1 MSTTTRIA
9 IIGAGP
15 AGLTL
20 AKLLAN
26 HSIIACVFER
36 DISADF
42 RPQGGTLDLHEHSGQ
57 QAIRDAGLW
66 DEFRKHAHYDGQ
78 ESKLL
83 TKTGKVLMHN
93 PALHEGAEGSKPEI
107 DRSVLRNMLL
117 EFLDP
122 TMVRWDHAL
131 ASIQQGDGQTFDL
144 HFKNSNVETGFDLV
158 VGADGTWSRV
168 RPLLTPVIPFYSGSC
183 FVEVVITHPEGPAYD
198 TVNKLVGRG
207 STCASSDGKA
217 LAGQRLGDNAI
228 RVYAMFSTS
237 SDDPG
242 WAERHFGH
250 GDPSKARADLL
261 MHFGQDWE
269 AELRELIELA
279 DSEAVPRPLYM
290 FPVGHR
296 WEGRPGLTLIGDAGH
311 VMTPFSG
318 EGVNMAMW
326 DSLELAK
333 ATAEGFSEE
342 TLHKK
347 VHEFELGMFD
357 RMEDAAKRAHMG
369 MNAMLSMDIEA
380 SMKEMLQGM
389 AAEANK
395 PIPMS

>member
-1 MSTTTRIA
+1 MSTTTRVA

-20 AKLLAN
+20 AKLLTN
-26 HSIIACVFER
+26 HSITPCVFER

-66 DEFRKHAHYDGQ
+66 DEFREHARYDGQ

-83 TKTGKVLMHN
+83 TKTGKVLVHN
-93 PALHEGAEGSKPEI
+93 SALHEGAEGSKPEI

-117 EFLDP
+117 ESLDP
-122 TMVRWDHAL
+122 TVVRWDHAL
-131 ASIQQGDGQTFDL
+131 AFIQPGDGQTFDL
-144 HFKNSNVETGFDLV
+144 RFKNGNVETGFDLV
-158 VGADGTWSRV
+158 VGAEYGTWSRV
-168 RPLLTPVIPFYSGSC
+168 RPLLTPVVPFYSGSC
-183 FVEVVITHPEGPAYD
+183 FVEVVITHPDGPAYD

-207 STCASSDGKA
+207 SMCASSDGKA

-261 MHFGQDWE
+261 AHFGQDWE

-318 EGVNMAMW
+318 EGVNMAMR
-326 DSLELAK
+326 
-333 ATAEGFSEE
+333 
-342 TLHKK
+342 

-369 MNAMLSMDIEA
+369 MNAILSVDIEA
-380 SMKEMLQGM
+380 SMKEMLEGM

-395 PIPMS
+395 PIAMS